1 MTRYNKFVLFIDNK
15 TTIFVTTKTLIAM
28 RMYTRAFNKMSE
40 LNKFVNE
47 NGIQKDNIVS
57 IFQSVDETY
66 LLVYYG
72 E

>member
-1 MTRYNKFVLFIDNK
+1 MFVDNK
-15 TTIFVTTKTLIAM
+15 LLYLSQQKTLIAM
-28 RMYTRAFNKMSE
+28 RMYTRAFNRMSE

-47 NGIQKDNIVS
+47 NGIQKDSIVS

>member
-1 MTRYNKFVLFIDNK
+1 
-15 TTIFVTTKTLIAM
+15 M
-28 RMYTRAFNKMSE
+28 RMYTRAFNRMSE

-47 NGIQKDNIVS
+47 NGIQKDSIVS